1 MHGRTHLLHH
11 ALDHP
16 PVLEQGVLDVVL
28 VAVCLEV
35 CSSQHRYA
43 CRQEGGVSRAT
54 RLCLALQRKRPP
66 RDYAPLSFLSLT
78 NRTSAW
84 LAADMSELQTEDI
97 DIVGANTVSADREA
111 DRAIHHLHAITSEE
125 QQRGVGQVAIRQD
138 AEALVVTVVAL
149 REGEHKTLKKSVQTI
164 DERRGSIPSCPA
176 HALVGVPV
184 HKLPGLALFLRV
196 GELDIVGDDVDLVG
210 LLLADEVRENAADD
224 RYHAAGHNNDR
235 DVVLLGVLVEV
246 LEAGVKGDV

>member
-1 MHGRTHLLHH
+1 
-11 ALDHP
+11 
-16 PVLEQGVLDVVL
+16 
-28 VAVCLEV
+28 
-35 CSSQHRYA
+35 
-43 CRQEGGVSRAT
+43 
-54 RLCLALQRKRPP
+54 
-66 RDYAPLSFLSLT
+66 
-78 NRTSAW
+78 
-84 LAADMSELQTEDI
+84 MSE
-97 DIVGANTVSADREA
+97 
-111 DRAIHHLHAITSEE
+111 
-125 QQRGVGQVAIRQD
+125 
-138 AEALVVTVVAL
+138 
-149 REGEHKTLKKSVQTI
+149 EGPY
-164 DERRGSIPSCPA
+164 RPA